1 VSSERNGAENDLAT
15 SRAKSELPASVRLAA
30 VVLRSL
36 FLIILI
42 VMVARVASPQMAG
55 RTWYDVPPG
64 DLIRVGLG
72 FGICALALVDL
83 FILPKDPGAY
93 RMWMNFGIVLVPVL
107 LIFVIAIW

>member
-1 VSSERNGAENDLAT
+1 M
-15 SRAKSELPASVRLAA
+15 PASVRVAA

-42 VMVARVASPQMAG
+42 VMVARVAAPQTAG

>member
-1 VSSERNGAENDLAT
+1 MRTAG
-15 SRAKSELPASVRLAA
+15 

-42 VMVARVASPQMAG
+42 VMVARFAAPQHVG
-55 RTWYDVPPG
+55 RTWYDIPPG

-83 FILPKDPGAY
+83 FILPKEPDAY
-93 RMWMNFGIVLVPVL
+93 RTWLNFGVVLVPML
-107 LIFVIAIW
+107 LVFAIAIW

>member
-1 VSSERNGAENDLAT
+1 MPLRGKGPGNDVPT
-15 SRAKSELPASVRLAA
+15 GVRTAG

-42 VMVARVASPQMAG
+42 VMVARVAAPQHVG

-64 DLIRVGLG
+64 DLIRVVLG

-83 FILPKDPGAY
+83 FILPKEPDAY
-93 RMWMNFGIVLVPVL
+93 RTWLNFGVVLVPML
-107 LIFVIAIW
+107 LVFAIAIW

>member
-1 VSSERNGAENDLAT
+1 MRVRTVPLQGKGPRHEISAGV
-15 SRAKSELPASVRLAA
+15 RAAG

-42 VMVARVASPQMAG
+42 VMVARVAAPQHVG
-55 RTWYDVPPG
+55 RTWYDIPLG

-83 FILPKDPGAY
+83 FILPKEPDAY
-93 RMWMNFGIVLVPVL
+93 RTWLNFGVVLVPML
-107 LIFVIAIW
+107 LVFAIAIW